1 MRPRRIDA
9 VRGGYI
15 KAKDGD
21 SIRKYFVNQG
31 WEIAGKFA
39 VNPETGRR
47 WLFVDNKAFS
57 HWKGCRNE

>member
-1 MRPRRIDA
+1 M
-9 VRGGYI
+9 RGGYI
-15 KAKDGD
+15 KAKDGA

-31 WEIAGKFA
+31 WEIAGRFA